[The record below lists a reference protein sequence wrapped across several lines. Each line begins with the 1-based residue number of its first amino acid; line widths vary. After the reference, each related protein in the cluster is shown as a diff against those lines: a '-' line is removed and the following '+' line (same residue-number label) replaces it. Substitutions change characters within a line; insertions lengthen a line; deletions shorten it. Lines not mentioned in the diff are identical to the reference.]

1 MQKLGSNS
9 SHVKLYP
16 VVLDS
21 GGIYRCEVSNE
32 FPDFDTVTG
41 AAILSVV
48 GEEMSVLR
56 PRLTSPPVIP
66 SGPRILPRPPVS
78 ASPGDFLRLNC
89 SLNGSRPVARL
100 QWYIN
105 KSPAPSAL
113 LTVTNNSDTTSDMVL
128 SLALNLQR
136 DHFSVSRPNTQ
147 TVVTINTAGNSLQLE
162 SKENL

>member
-1 MQKLGSNS
+1 MSELSCQKLGSNS

-32 FPDFDTVTG
+32 SPDFDTVTG

-48 GEEMSVLR
+48 
-56 PRLTSPPVIP
+56 VIP
-66 SGPRILPRPPVS
+66 SGPTILPRPPVS

-89 SLNGSRPVARL
+89 SLHRSLPVPRL

-105 KSPAPSAL
+105 KTPASSAL
-113 LTVTNNSDTTSDMVL
+113 LSVTNNSNTTSDMVL
-128 SLALNLQR
+128 SLAVNLQKE
-136 DHFSVSRPNTQ
+136 HFSVSFPNTQ
-147 TVVTINTAGNSLQLE
+147 T
-162 SKENL
+162 